1 MSPSLESWPKRFAA
15 VALVNAL
22 IAIVW
27 LLFPLVVDTRIAQTI
42 AGGSAGTWGF
52 LGFLL
57 FLIVGV
63 LGFATFASLYYIIPK
78 ATGGSVN
85 SVLAWLHLALM
96 EIGTLVGTA
105 LLGYA
110 GYIGGTTILD
120 ETAKGTPAKSIPPI
134 VHAKISFV
142 VQPIGIS
149 ALVASLGVLLGVIA
163 LFLAY
168 RSSSLGR
175 EEVESRME
183 SRVQLP
189 ARA

>member
-1 MSPSLESWPKRFAA
+1 MSSFPEIWPKRFGA

-27 LLFPLVVDTRIAQTI
+27 LLFPIALDTRISRTI

-63 LGFATFASLYYIIPK
+63 LGFATFASLYYVIPK
-78 ATGGSVN
+78 ATGATVN
-85 SVLAWLHLALM
+85 NILAWLNLVLL
-96 EIGTLVGTA
+96 EIGTVAGTA

-120 ETAKGTPAKSIPPI
+120 ETAKGTAAKDIPGI
-134 VHAKISFV
+134 VHPKISFV
-142 VQPIGIS
+142 VQPIGIL
-149 ALVASLGVLLGVIA
+149 ALVAGLGVLLGVVA
-163 LFLAY
+163 LFLTY
-168 RSSSLGR
+168 RKSGHS
-175 EEVESRME
+175 
-183 SRVQLP
+183 
-189 ARA
+189 

>member
-1 MSPSLESWPKRFAA
+1 MSSSPESWSRRFGA

-27 LLFPLVVDTRIAQTI
+27 LLFPIAIDSRISRTI

-57 FLIVGV
+57 FIIVGV

-78 ATGGSVN
+78 ATGGTVN
-85 SVLAWLHLALM
+85 SVLAWLHLALL
-96 EIGTLVGTA
+96 EVGTLAGTA

-120 ETAKGTPAKSIPPI
+120 ETAKGTAAKDIPGI
-134 VHAKISFV
+134 VHGKISFV
-142 VQPIGIS
+142 VEPIS
-149 ALVASLGVLLGVIA
+149 MFALVASLGVLLGVFG
-163 LFLAY
+163 LFLMY
-168 RSSSLGR
+168 WKSSR
-175 EEVESRME
+175 EEDRRTET
-183 SRVQLP
+183 VQEP
-189 ARA
+189 IVV

>member
-1 MSPSLESWPKRFAA
+1 MSSSPEIWSKRFGA

-27 LLFPLVVDTRIAQTI
+27 LLFPIALDTRISRTI

-63 LGFATFASLYYIIPK
+63 LGFATFASLYYVIPK
-78 ATGGSVN
+78 ATGGTIN
-85 SVLAWLHLALM
+85 NILAWLHLVLL
-96 EIGTLVGTA
+96 EIGTVAGTG

-120 ETAKGTPAKSIPPI
+120 ETAKGTAAKDIPGI
-134 VHAKISFV
+134 VHLKIGFV
-142 VQPIGIS
+142 VQPIGML
-149 ALVASLGVLLGVIA
+149 ALVAGLGVLLGVIA
-163 LFLAY
+163 LFLTY
-168 RSSSLGR
+168 RKHGHS
-175 EEVESRME
+175 
-183 SRVQLP
+183 
-189 ARA
+189 

>member
-1 MSPSLESWPKRFAA
+1 MMSSSPETWSKRFGA

-27 LLFPLVVDTRIAQTI
+27 LLFPIALDTRISRTI

-63 LGFATFASLYYIIPK
+63 LGFATFASLYYVIPK
-78 ATGGSVN
+78 ATGGTIN
-85 SVLAWLHLALM
+85 NILAWLHLVLL
-96 EIGTLVGTA
+96 EIGTVAGTG

-120 ETAKGTPAKSIPPI
+120 ETAKGTAAKDIPGI
-134 VHAKISFV
+134 VHLKIGFV
-142 VQPIGIS
+142 VQPVGML
-149 ALVASLGVLLGVIA
+149 ALVAGLGVLLGAIA
-163 LFLAY
+163 LFLTY
-168 RSSSLGR
+168 RKPGHS
-175 EEVESRME
+175 
-183 SRVQLP
+183 
-189 ARA
+189 